1 MRRKRK
7 KEEREIDEEGKRG
20 GGKEK
25 NPRRAFVSVC
35 RILDFTVILSIS
47 CTMYKVT
54 TSFEVNVPSMMNVV
68 FSKS

>member
-1 MRRKRK
+1 MK
-7 KEEREIDEEGKRG
+7 KERERK
-20 GGKEK
+20 KEK

>member
-1 MRRKRK
+1 MRRKRE
-7 KEEREIDEEGKRG
+7 KEERGIDEEGKREK
-20 GGKEK
+20 KEK